1 MKLFFS
7 LTVLFLAISLLL
19 FQTNSFTKAE
29 ITNEARLS
37 VVSEENSLIAI
48 TYGVGKQFT
57 VSNNTGNTIEI
68 VEIWLNG
75 DSDNRIIEIK
85 GKGDSI
91 KSGGN
96 KAFNITDDPKALHG
110 RVIQLIARWEGGKAV
125 IKSTIP
131 EENKK
136 EKNIEQDKEKDK
148 EKEKQDKE
156 QPKLEKDEE
165 LVVIEPVNPVVE
177 EDKTDLEIIAE
188 PVIPIVEEEAANSEE
203 DEEQVDTEIDGEQ
216 SNPVDAEDKK

>member
-7 LTVLFLAISLLL
+7 LTVLFLSITLLL

-29 ITNEARLS
+29 ITSEARLS

-57 VSNNTGNTIEI
+57 VTNNTGNTIEI

-75 DSDNRIIEIK
+75 DSDNRIIDIK

-110 RVIQLIARWEGGKAV
+110 KVIQLIARWEGGNAV

-136 EKNIEQDKEKDK
+136 DKNVEQDIENDKEKV
-148 EKEKQDKE
+148 KQDNE
-156 QPKLEKDEE
+156 QPKLEKVEVP
-165 LVVIEPVNPVVE
+165 VVIDPVNPVVE
-177 EDKTDLEIIAE
+177 EDTTDLEIIAE
-188 PVIPIVEEEAANSEE
+188 PVIPIVEEAAISEE
-203 DEEQVDTEIDGEQ
+203 DEEQMNPEIDNEQ

>member
-1 MKLFFS
+1 LKLFFS
-7 LTVLFLAISLLL
+7 LTVLFLSITLLL

-29 ITNEARLS
+29 ITSEARLS

-57 VSNNTGNTIEI
+57 VTNNTGNTIEI

-75 DSDNRIIEIK
+75 DSDNRIIDIK

-110 RVIQLIARWEGGKAV
+110 KVIQLIARWEGGNAV

-136 EKNIEQDKEKDK
+136 DKNVEQDIENDKEKV
-148 EKEKQDKE
+148 KQDNE
-156 QPKLEKDEE
+156 QPKLEKVEVP
-165 LVVIEPVNPVVE
+165 VVIDPVNPVVE
-177 EDKTDLEIIAE
+177 EDTTDLEIIAE
-188 PVIPIVEEEAANSEE
+188 PVIPIVEEAAISEE
-203 DEEQVDTEIDGEQ
+203 DEEQMNPEIDNEQ